1 MTQEAARYDVAI
13 SGASFAGLAL
23 ACALS
28 DALGPEFRIAVID
41 RAAPA
46 SVPADAR
53 AFALS
58 AASRH
63 LLEATG
69 VWHAIA
75 PEAQPVNG
83 IDITDSS
90 LDDATTTRPATS
102 SSAPAT
108 LLQLVS
114 AVRCSVTMPPA
125 ISP

>member
-41 RAAPA
+41 RAALA

-63 LLEATG
+63 LLEAIG
-69 VWHAIA
+69 VWPAIA
-75 PEAQPVNG
+75 PEAQPVDG
-83 IDITDSS
+83 IDITDTS
-90 LDDATTTRPATS
+90 LDSGVRPVLLSYDNATTAGEPATH
-102 SSAPAT
+102 
-108 LLQLVS
+108 
-114 AVRCSVTMPPA
+114 
-125 ISP
+125 